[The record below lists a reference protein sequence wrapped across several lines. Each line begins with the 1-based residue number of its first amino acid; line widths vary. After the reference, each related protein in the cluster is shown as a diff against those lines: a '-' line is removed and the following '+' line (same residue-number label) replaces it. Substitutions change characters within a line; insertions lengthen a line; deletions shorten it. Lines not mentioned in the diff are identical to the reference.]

1 MLVKRKNQALLLST
15 LFVAM
20 QCLPPLSAV
29 AQPKTASA
37 AAPAAPGVDPA
48 AAPGSGPIDIQA
60 HEQEFTGDHV
70 IAKGNVKVLYKDT
83 VILAPLATLYR
94 DLASGQPQKAI
105 FNGHPYLT
113 QGANKIDADQ
123 LIFEMTTSKIFADG
137 HAHSEVVNNDPVAE
151 PPTAKKKGGGNNDP
165 NAFATSSGPAPTTKG
180 GMVANGKGGF
190 EWPTQESDRKK
201 AQTQK
206 QGIKQEQTEK
216 LAQKA
221 SKDSANESRSTSE
234 STTDLANNSTKDAT
248 KESPDGQPGADGAAP
263 ENKPVMVSRGPLS
276 GGSTAGGAG
285 DSDAPTKIVTDSQR
299 QEYDRDSGRFEA
311 FGNVKVL
318 AGDIHV
324 TADHLKL
331 AYGIDH
337 RPEAAIFDG
346 HVNAI
351 QDKNNTASDFMT
363 YFLITK
369 RLQAS
374 GHVRSKVIQ
383 EKQEAKPIPKK
394 QEEGVIKPISN
405 VITPDASSKEKPHNV
420 LALNGLMSSESK
432 APIII
437 IADSQDYNKET
448 GRLDAIGNA
457 KIFFEDTVGI
467 GPKVIL
473 MKNADGQAER
483 IIFVGRSQVTQK
495 GKRWIGDRVTIMVAD
510 HRIIAEGNTKAIFL
524 QKKEGGA
531 PGAAP
536 LAPLE
541 DNTRLAG
548 KTPQVISATPAK
560 SQAET
565 STQAQ
570 VTDPNN
576 RQLSASKVN
585 RPE

>member
-1 MLVKRKNQALLLST
+1 MLVKRKKQALLLSS
-15 LFVAM
+15 LFAAV
-20 QCLPPLSAV
+20 QFFPPLAAV
-29 AQPKTASA
+29 AQPKAGTKVASAAPA
-37 AAPAAPGVDPA
+37 AAPADPA

-83 VILAPLATLYR
+83 VILSPLATLFR

-105 FNGHPYLT
+105 FTGHPFLT

-123 LIFEMTTSKIFADG
+123 LIFEMTTSKIYADG
-137 HAHSEVVNNDPVAE
+137 HAHSEIVNNDPVAE
-151 PPTAKKKGGGNNDP
+151 VPSEKKKSAGGPGSGGGFTAGGP
-165 NAFATSSGPAPTTKG
+165 SSGGAPKS

-201 AQTQK
+201 AQAQK
-206 QGIKQEQTEK
+206 KESDQEKSEK
-216 LAQKA
+216 LAEAKSEEKA
-221 SKDSANESRSTSE
+221 KKDESGSGEVS
-234 STTDLANNSTKDAT
+234 
-248 KESPDGQPGADGAAP
+248 ADGTAVAP
-263 ENKPVMVSRGPLS
+263 VETTVARGPLS
-276 GGSTAGGAG
+276 GGSTKSSGSDASA
-285 DSDAPTKIVTDSQR
+285 DAPTKIITDAIK

-311 FGNVKVL
+311 FGNVKVI

-331 AYGIDH
+331 AYGVDH
-337 RPEAAIFDG
+337 KPEAAIFDG
-346 HVNAI
+346 HVNAL
-351 QDKNNTASDFMT
+351 QDKNNTSSDFMT

-383 EKQEAKPIPKK
+383 EKEEPKPIPKK

-405 VITPDASSKEKPHNV
+405 VNNVDSSESKSKKGGPV
-420 LALNGLMSSESK
+420 LALTGLSGGDNK

-437 IADSQDYNKET
+437 VADSQDYNKET
-448 GRLDAIGNA
+448 GRLDAVGNA

-473 MKNADGQAER
+473 MKNADGQAEK

-510 HRIIAEGNTKAIFL
+510 RRIIAEGNTKAIFL
-524 QKKEGGA
+524 QKKEGA
-531 PGAAP
+531 PGASPAP
-536 LAPLE
+536 VKPVE
-541 DNTRLAG
+541 DNSRLAA
-548 KTPQVISATPAK
+548 KKPPVTASKPATTTTAT
-560 SQAET
+560 AT
-565 STQAQ
+565 AQ
-570 VTDPNN
+570 DNSGS
-576 RQLSASKVN
+576 QLSATKVN

>member
-1 MLVKRKNQALLLST
+1 MLIRTKNQALLLSA
-15 LFVAM
+15 LFAIM
-20 QCLPPLSAV
+20 QGLPPLAAV
-29 AQPKTASA
+29 AQ
-37 AAPAAPGVDPA
+37 APADPA
-48 AAPGSGPIDIQA
+48 AGGSGPIDIQA

-83 VILAPLATLYR
+83 TILAPLATLYR

-105 FNGHPYLT
+105 FTGHPRLV

-123 LIFEMTTSKIFADG
+123 LIFEMTTSKIYADG

-151 PPTAKKKGGGNNDP
+151 PINDKKKG
-165 NAFATSSGPAPTTKG
+165 PAGANG
-180 GMVANGKGGF
+180 GMTAGATPSAGMVSNGKGGF
-190 EWPTQESDRKK
+190 EWPTQEGDRKK
-201 AQTQK
+201 AMAAKKDAAK
-206 QGIKQEQTEK
+206 QDKQDMAGED
-216 LAQKA
+216 A
-221 SKDSANESRSTSE
+221 S
-234 STTDLANNSTKDAT
+234 STTDSNGEVADSAAPNNNS
-248 KESPDGQPGADGAAP
+248 
-263 ENKPVMVSRGPLS
+263 SRGPLAMGAS
-276 GGSTAGGAG
+276 GGAG
-285 DSDAPTKIVTDSQR
+285 STTTAAKGGGGLGGGMGDQAPTKIITDSDR

-311 FGNVKVL
+311 FGNVRVI

-337 RPEAAIFDG
+337 RPEAAIFNG

-363 YFLITK
+363 YFLNTK

-383 EKQEAKPIPKK
+383 DKSGDVKPVPKK

-405 VITPDASSKEKPHNV
+405 AVQPSTNSKTKSAGPVIS
-420 LALNGLMSSESK
+420 LGGMSSGGTK

-437 IADSQDYNKET
+437 VSDSQDYNKET

-457 KIFFEDTVGI
+457 RIFFEDTIGI

-473 MKNADGQAER
+473 MKNADGQAEK

-495 GKRWIGDRVTIMVAD
+495 GKRWIGDRVTILVAD
-510 HRIIAEGNTKAIFL
+510 RRVLAEGNTKAVIL
-524 QKKEGGA
+524 QKKDGG
-531 PGAAP
+531 PTQPP
-536 LAPLE
+536 LQ
-541 DNTRLAG
+541 DNMMLAQP
-548 KTPQVISATPAK
+548 KPQVMAGATPASANNGSK
-560 SQAET
+560 IET
-565 STQAQ
+565 STESQLAGS
-570 VTDPNN
+570 NSK
-576 RQLSASKVN
+576 LSATKVD